1 MGMSMIGCNVI
12 NPDETIPTKVQLEPF
27 ELNVTSGQGS
37 ARNKITDV
45 WVYANTNFLGVF
57 SPPVEIDYLGE
68 KDETLF
74 SFRPGIRNN
83 GILSDA
89 IVYPMYTNYD
99 ITLPTT
105 AGSSVTVHPV
115 THYKPNV
122 VISLNADFEITNEL
136 VDNRDTIAASFVT
149 RTMTDPFEGN
159 YSGEI
164 VLNTEANFIEV
175 GNAIPL
181 IDLPI
186 DGKSCFLEFQY
197 KSEMEFSVG
206 VLGISLSGQK
216 FSNFFYLVK
225 PSEDWNMLYIEL
237 TDILKISGFSA
248 YEILFRSL
256 YPGDATKPDLKI
268 QLDNIKVVHL

>member
-1 MGMSMIGCNVI
+1 MIGCNVI
-12 NPDETIPTKVQLEPF
+12 NPDETIPTKVQLQPF
-27 ELNVTSGQGS
+27 ELNVTTSQGS
-37 ARNKITDV
+37 ARTKITDV

-68 KDETLF
+68 MDETLF

-89 IVYPMYTNYD
+89 IIYPMYTNYD

-105 AGSSVTVHPV
+105 PGSNVTVDPV
-115 THYKPNV
+115 THYKSNV

-136 VDNRDTIAASFVT
+136 VDNRDTIPGSFVV

-159 YSGEI
+159 YCGEI
-164 VLNTEANFIEV
+164 VLNAEANFIEV

-181 IDLPI
+181 IGLPV
-186 DGKSCFLEFQY
+186 DGKKCFLEFQY
-197 KSEMEFSVG
+197 KNDVEFSVG
-206 VLGISLSGQK
+206 ILGISLSGQK
-216 FSNFFYLVK
+216 YSNLFYLVK
-225 PSEDWNMLYIEL
+225 PSDTWNMLYIEL
-237 TDILKISGFSA
+237 TDKLKESGFSA

-256 YPGDATKPDLKI
+256 YPSDATKPDLKI